1 MSYQE
6 RRWDARLAAGQVVG
20 QALSLAGAVAP
31 ALPPKVA
38 PAPLP
43 AKPMP
48 CSALHGLLG
57 AVLDELD
64 HAVLICAP
72 SGRLLAY
79 NRCARHQLAQHA
91 HLGVVDDS
99 LTLRQGDA
107 QALSLAIRQ
116 AAQGRRRLLALGEGE
131 QRQYLAC
138 IPLADTH
145 QVLVMLGRERAYSPM
160 AFEMFCAQHQLTHAE
175 RRVLQALLDG
185 SRPVDMAEDFGV
197 ALSTV
202 RTQVANIRAK
212 LGAARIESL
221 MQMAAGLPPIA
232 SLLGDGH

>member
-1 MSYQE
+1 
-6 RRWDARLAAGQVVG
+6 
-20 QALSLAGAVAP
+20 
-31 ALPPKVA
+31 
-38 PAPLP
+38 
-43 AKPMP
+43 
-48 CSALHGLLG
+48 
-57 AVLDELD
+57 VLDELD
-64 HAVLICAP
+64 HAVMVCAP

-79 NRCARHQLAQHA
+79 NRCARHQLTQHA
-91 HLGVVDDS
+91 HLAVVDDN
-99 LTLRQGDA
+99 LTLRGADPH
-107 QALSLAIRQ
+107 ALSQAIRQ
-116 AAQGRRRLLALGEGE
+116 AAEGRRRLLVLGEAE

-138 IPLADTH
+138 IPLAQTE

-175 RRVLQALLDG
+175 RRVLQSLLDG
-185 SRPVDMAEDFGV
+185 NRPVDMADEFGV